1 MILSLYI
8 LLITAVSFSIY
19 LSSTPISLGLRI
31 LIMALLLSCTF
42 ASIISSWFAFLIF
55 LIYIGGI
62 LVMFAYFLA
71 LTPNQHNI
79 PILNFPILV
88 LSLFTLYFI
97 LNTVDIKIIN
107 IGSFLDGFIFLY
119 RQFNSPILILFVFI
133 LLLAIVIVVKLTYR
147 SKGPLRP
154 FFYV

>member
-8 LLITAVSFSIY
+8 LLMTAVSFSIY
-19 LSSTPISLGLRI
+19 LSSTPISLGIRI
-31 LIMALLLSCTF
+31 LIIALLLSCTF
-42 ASIISSWFAFLIF
+42 ASIMSSWFAFLIF

-62 LVMFAYFLA
+62 LVIFAYFLA
-71 LTPNQHNI
+71 LTPNQHSI
-79 PILNFPILV
+79 PILNLPILV
-88 LSLFTLYFI
+88 LSLLTLYFI
-97 LNTVDIKIIN
+97 FSISEIKIIS
-107 IGSFLDGFIFLY
+107 IGDFIDGFIFLY
-119 RQFNSPILILFVFI
+119 RQFNSPLLILFVFI